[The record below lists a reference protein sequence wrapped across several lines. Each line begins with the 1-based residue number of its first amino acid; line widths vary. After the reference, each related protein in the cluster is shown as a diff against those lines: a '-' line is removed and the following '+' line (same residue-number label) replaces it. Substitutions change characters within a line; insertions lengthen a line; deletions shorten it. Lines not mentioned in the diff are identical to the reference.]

1 MELCDLDKLK
11 IILDTKTELELLK
24 LSVKA
29 RESLFNLDKSIYK
42 SGIKNQYYKIATY
55 NGTINAGKLSGLKVD
70 LRSFLE
76 GRLKKHCSASVEK
89 TINYNIALMAGKKY
103 SCDKI
108 DSRVLEI
115 LESKISL
122 GSRKNKSMLN
132 LEKDVKEAILELE
145 NFVNENKISNLD
157 SLVKAGIIYAKF
169 HILNPYGTDTD
180 NIGNIL
186 LSLYVGKTG
195 MGDNGFFISEEF
207 ENNFYDYYS
216 RLDQVKNN
224 NDWEPWI
231 RFFLNCIIKQCQRS
245 KKKVKEMVKL
255 HKEMI
260 KFAEENKISKG
271 YIDYI
276 IANPV
281 FTNRLIS
288 EDIGI
293 SMSTASKIN
302 FFMAEHNKITIG
314 GCPNSKVFYLNE
326 VLKIME

>member
-11 IILDTKTELELLK
+11 IILDTKTELDLLK

-42 SGIKNQYYKIATY
+42 SGIKDQYYKMARY
-55 NGTINAGKLSGLKVD
+55 NGTINAGKLSGLKVE

-76 GRLKKHCSASVEK
+76 GRLKKHCSVSVEK
-89 TINYNIALMAGKKY
+89 TINYNIALMAGEKY

-108 DSRVLEI
+108 DSRVLDI

-122 GSRKNKSMLN
+122 RSKKNENILN
-132 LEKDVKEAILELE
+132 LEKDVKAAILELE
-145 NFVNENKISNLD
+145 KFVNKNKISNLD
-157 SLVKAGIIYAKF
+157 SLVKAAVIYAKF

-195 MGDNGFFISEEF
+195 MVDNGFFISEEF
-207 ENNFYDYYS
+207 EDDFYDYYS
-216 RLDQVKNN
+216 LLEQVKDNN
-224 NDWEPWI
+224 NWEPWI
-231 RFFLNCIIKQCQRS
+231 RFFLNCIIRQCQRS
-245 KKKVKEMVKL
+245 KKKVRKMIKL
-255 HKEMI
+255 HKEMA
-260 KFAEENKISKG
+260 KFAEENKILKE
-271 YIDYI
+271 YVDYI

-288 EDIGI
+288 EDVGI

-302 FFMAEHNKITIG
+302 FFMAEHNKIIIG
-314 GCPNSKVFYLNE
+314 GCPNSKVFYLDE